1 MTVHS
6 TPLDAQVFQS
16 LHRSGEDGLPAAH
29 HKRTLDEFRVG
40 GHDADE
46 FVVGEVLAGNQL
58 LVPLFFRAYR
68 VLRLQSAS
76 AQDLLQFNC
85 GERVLQVIHVLDI
98 LVGQETPDLA
108 AGASG
113 GLFVNDNL
121 VFHVR
126 ECSSARV
133 WSETSACDMLLGFV
147 EAWRERKANPVSP
160 SSFGNHGKRAG

>member
-16 LHRSGEDGLPAAH
+16 LHGTREDGLSAAH
-29 HKRTLDEFRVG
+29 HKRALDEFRVG

-58 LVPLFFRAYR
+58 LVLLFFRAYR

-76 AQDLLQFNC
+76 AQDLLQLSC

-121 VFHVR
+121 SLHRIPRLPSLRDSGHYPASIPGTYVPGY
-126 ECSSARV
+126 E
-133 WSETSACDMLLGFV
+133 L
-147 EAWRERKANPVSP
+147 ERIS
-160 SSFGNHGKRAG
+160 